1 MAFVDV
7 PDPIEIMLAG
17 FTDAV
22 DTNIPL
28 KLADHHLFIDE
39 KKHFAMADGPNSA
52 DHIQKAL
59 FQKSPGKV
67 LISGR

>member
-1 MAFVDV
+1 VSFVDV
-7 PDPIEIMLAG
+7 PDPLEILLAG

-22 DTNIPL
+22 DTDIPF

-39 KKHFAMADGPNSA
+39 MKHFAMKGDPNSA
-52 DHIQKAL
+52 DHIGKAL
-59 FQKSPGKV
+59 LQKSLGKV